1 MVVRV
6 ENSFEALSQEE
17 WDKYLTMDLFNDMYI
32 KETPLSSLG
41 DLIKNFDTI
50 KLQELIRAHNNK
62 VGMLKITYA
71 LCRHYFDKGIPDEQW
86 YISPGK
92 NGKSTENF
100 PEFTEEHWMRKYW
113 FNYFAD
119 IFYLKISSLW
129 DSIYEIINE
138 YYHYGVI
145 SSSNFNWRVLEKLQT
160 TNKFLLHELLK
171 GIHDN
176 QIYKD
181 GNKYRIAAAHGTS
194 IGEITDTVKESQN
207 VLVEIPKD
215 VNDDGKVIMEK
226 VKVDKTITLG
236 VGNYVTTSTIMKHIE
251 KYSKYSGEKIQEIIN
266 ILFE

>member
-50 KLQELIRAHNNK
+50 KLQEFIRAHNNK

-86 YISPGK
+86 YMSPGK

-119 IFYLKISSLW
+119 VFYLKISALW
-129 DSIYEIINE
+129 DSVYEIINE
-138 YYHYGVI
+138 YYQYNLESKSG
-145 SSSNFNWRVLEKLQT
+145 FNLSVTKEVKNNNPSLYI
-160 TNKFLLHELLK
+160 LLNE
-171 GIHDN
+171 
-176 QIYKD
+176 IYNNPLYQD
-181 GNKYRIAAAHGTS
+181 GKKYRIAAAHGIS
-194 IGEITDTVKESQN
+194 IGEIKDTIKESQN
-207 VLVEIPKD
+207 VMVEIPKI
-215 VNDDGKVIMEK
+215 VNGKVTMEK
-226 VKVDKTITLG
+226 VKAYKSITLG
-236 VGNYVTTSTIMKHIE
+236 VGDYVTTSTIMNHIE
-251 KYSKYSGEKIQEIIN
+251 NYSKYSGKKIQEIIN
-266 ILFE
+266 ILFA

>member
-50 KLQELIRAHNNK
+50 KLQEFIRAYNNK

-119 IFYLKISSLW
+119 VFYLKMSALW
-129 DSIYEIINE
+129 DSVYEIIDE
-138 YYHYGVI
+138 FYQYGI
-145 SSSNFNWRVLEKLQT
+145 KRCIDFKTKVLKKIKID
-160 TNKFLLHELLK
+160 NPNLHMLLK
-171 GIHDN
+171 EICKN
-176 QIYKD
+176 ELYKD
-181 GNKYRIAAAHGTS
+181 GQKYRAAAAHGTS

-226 VKVDKTITLG
+226 VKAHKTITLG